1 MAGVCVPRCACS
13 GSLRR
18 NFHRSVRGVMGWI
31 SPHFANSY
39 IRPPIRSSRPII
51 KPIPGHLTLRRSW
64 SSGRNIA
71 LRCPDD
77 AARQHDDDD
86 IACPLFKL
94 LNVNGTI
101 GNHNPNVAKN
111 NLDLAAVT
119 KQSNRGRL
127 RKAISFRIRVEL
139 SSLISLQGPTS
150 NRIISRLV

>member
-1 MAGVCVPRCACS
+1 
-13 GSLRR
+13 
-18 NFHRSVRGVMGWI
+18 MGWI
-31 SPHFANSY
+31 SPHFAKSY

-51 KPIPGHLTLRRSW
+51 KPIPGHLTRRRSW

-77 AARQHDDDD
+77 ATRQHDDDD

-111 NLDLAAVT
+111 NLDWRQSPNKATGVGCE
-119 KQSNRGRL
+119 KQSVLGFLWNS
-127 RKAISFRIRVEL
+127 AA
-139 SSLISLQGPTS
+139 
-150 NRIISRLV
+150 